1 MRKPRETS
9 RIVIQKML
17 GYCDDIQ
24 NLRTRYDDSF
34 ERYVSDI
41 AFRYACDMCIL
52 QIGEL
57 TTRLS
62 DDFKAQ
68 HADVPWRLIKSMRNI
83 HVHEY
88 ENVEFDTVWKTL
100 TEDIPKLKSHLE
112 KILAAEEATQCQ
124 LKQKSEPLQSAG

>member
-62 DDFKAQ
+62 DEFKSQ
-68 HADVPWRLIKSMRNI
+68 HDEIPWRQIKGLQNI
-83 HVHEY
+83 HAHDY
-88 ENVEFDTVWKTL
+88 ESINFELMWEIL
-100 TEDIPKLKSHLE
+100 TQNIPTLKSQLE
-112 KILAAEEATQCQ
+112 KILAAEEAT
-124 LKQKSEPLQSAG
+124 